1 MKESKPETR
10 LQIVGPGHGAV
21 SLEAN
26 GVPIAGC
33 GDMPRLFKLCLEG
46 KLYLGLGMRIFFL

>member
-26 GVPIAGC
+26 GGPVFPS
-33 GDMPRLFKLCLEG
+33 
-46 KLYLGLGMRIFFL
+46 LGVVICHAYSNCA